1 MYPDGNQSFSARRR
15 AALMRMRLK
24 IDIEGAFAGFVTGLL
39 EGENFSVLQT
49 IVRVNAGACD
59 VSMRIDDNRTDIR
72 IG

>member
-1 MYPDGNQSFSARRR
+1 
-15 AALMRMRLK
+15 MRLK